1 MSPTLRDVI
10 ARGPRVRF
18 VDEGEGPPLVLVHDF
33 LSSHLEWDHVRPLLA
48 PHHRVIALDLPGFG
62 ASEAPDRSKYAY
74 TFDGFAESL
83 TELVAALDLGPVSI
97 CGRGMGGAVALTLA
111 ASHPDLV
118 DKVVLVAPHVY
129 PAKARF
135 FERLAEVP
143 FLGPLL
149 FKQVYGRGFLRAYLG
164 GARGPHA
171 KEAAARLETHLGR
184 FDAPSTRQAAYETL
198 LAMLDTRPIVAKVP
212 RVLAP
217 CLVVWGRDDP
227 RAGVELGRKLAREL
241 SRARLEVVE
250 SGHSPAEDCPDD
262 LARHVLE
269 FLAQT
274 GPESQ
279 RTPRP
284 KAVRKGAR
292 SRGPSSTRTPKK
304 DDRL

>member
-48 PHHRVIALDLPGFG
+48 TNHRVIALDLPGFG

-74 TFDGFAESL
+74 TFDGFAGSL
-83 TELVAALDLGPVSI
+83 TELIAALDLGPVSVA
-97 CGRGMGGAVALTLA
+97 GRGMGGAVALTLA

-164 GARGPHA
+164 GSRGPHT
-171 KEAAARLETHLGR
+171 KAAAERLETHLGR
-184 FDAPSTRQAAYETL
+184 FDAPVTRQAAYETL

-212 RVLAP
+212 RVQAP

-227 RAGVELGRKLAREL
+227 RAPVELGRKLSREL
-241 SRARLEVVE
+241 HRARLEVVE
-250 SGHSPAEDCPDD
+250 SGHSPAEDCPAD

-269 FLAQT
+269 FLASA

-279 RTPRP
+279 RPPRVSTSS
-284 KAVRKGAR
+284 KVAR
-292 SRGPSSTRTPKK
+292 EAGSKKTRAAKK
-304 DDRL
+304 DERL